1 MTSSLLK
8 RIRVTP
14 PYLALHAIELDGDEV
29 TAMVRPELPLGDRE
43 VGPLSSADVGRH
55 LAILGS
61 LAVARGAPDADPRYY
76 LAHQGRL
83 RRLDVDPRWAH
94 HTGPFRC
101 RARTMGPFGMS
112 PRAVATLEVD
122 GVALYRLE
130 VTYRTV
136 SDEAFGSLFLQ
147 HHRDPVPAAPRS
159 PFLDP
164 VAIEFGPSDACDA
177 LAVLQVTSAHCS
189 GHFDAYPALPVACLA
204 SAFGRLA
211 NHLVARRVPSTST
224 RFMHVEG
231 WIEASRLAFCGS
243 TVELSATHSGVDV
256 HGRHEVRIDARCE
269 GEAIA
274 GERLLIRLV

>member
-1 MTSSLLK
+1 
-8 RIRVTP
+8 
-14 PYLALHAIELDGDEV
+14 
-29 TAMVRPELPLGDRE
+29 
-43 VGPLSSADVGRH
+43 
-55 LAILGS
+55 
-61 LAVARGAPDADPRYY
+61 
-76 LAHQGRL
+76 
-83 RRLDVDPRWAH
+83 
-94 HTGPFRC
+94 
-101 RARTMGPFGMS
+101 MS

-136 SDEAFGSLFLQ
+136 SDEAFRMLFAE
-147 HHRDPVPAAPRS
+147 HHRETAPLGPRS

-164 VAIEFGPSDACDA
+164 VALELGPSDGCDA
-177 LAVLQVTSAHCS
+177 QAVLHVTSAHCS

-243 TVELSATHSGVDV
+243 TIALSAAHGGVDA
-256 HGRHEVRIDARCE
+256 HGRHEVLINANCG
-269 GEAIA
+269 GEEIA
-274 GERLLIRLV
+274 KERLLIRLV